1 MNYKNRILSLAMV
14 MTLLLA
20 LPGGSAAAAERGNAA
35 IGFSSGGVYY
45 IPYGISGVEGTLDLE
60 FGTHQI
66 RDDVLIQ
73 TYGSLNKGGYA
84 INNQSGGSTG
94 YRVVLGLSSFD
105 NGLEGAALTLYPD
118 EGGLV
123 SGVPGAPNPPIFM
136 GGHSSV
142 TLEADSLSTAVLL
155 EAHRRDDDPAHMAL
169 GRWGFNFLGDL
180 QVYSHTILSGRSKAV
195 MTWDIVLADF

>member
-1 MNYKNRILSLAMV
+1 MAVI
-14 MTLLLA
+14 LLLA
-20 LPGGSAAAAERGNAA
+20 LPGGSAMAAERGDAA

-66 RDDVLIQ
+66 RDDVPVQ
-73 TYGSLNKGGYA
+73 YYNSLNKGGYVV
-84 INNQSGGSTG
+84 NNQSGGSTG
-94 YRVVLGLSSFD
+94 YMVVLSLSSFN

-118 EGGLV
+118 ERGLV
-123 SGVPGAPNPPIFM
+123 SGVPGAQNPPIFL
-136 GGHSSV
+136 GNQGSV
-142 TLEADSLSTAVLL
+142 TLEADRLSTAVIL
-155 EAHRRDDDPAHMAL
+155 EAHRHSEDPAHAAL
-169 GRWGFNFLGDL
+169 GRWGFNFRGNL